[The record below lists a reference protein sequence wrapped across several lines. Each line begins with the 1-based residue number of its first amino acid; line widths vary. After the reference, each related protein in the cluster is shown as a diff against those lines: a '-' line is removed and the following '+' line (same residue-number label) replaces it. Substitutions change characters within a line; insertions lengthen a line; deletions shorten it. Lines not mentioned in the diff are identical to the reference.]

1 MILRSDIYSR
11 RGTAIIKGLAI
22 LCMLYLHLFGL
33 FSLEPDVAQAAMSD
47 AHFAQWAANATKGKV
62 CISLFAF
69 VTGFGYCIISQRDTR
84 GIVSAAVSRLRRF
97 YPFYAAFVLAIA
109 ALSFIAPW
117 PMTDTPIIPEH
128 LPNYLLTLIGAEC
141 ALADFW
147 YIAVVLVGALV
158 FYPILLAAKR
168 RGALFYTP
176 AFIGLCIVSLPNF
189 TLNCIYHL
197 SAHLGYNPY
206 DTTCA
211 SVGIPLIKAM
221 SWMRYML
228 VGWALA
234 ALSREA
240 RKTAVCL
247 VLSAAGLLAVSMM
260 YSTENDLIFL
270 GFLAVA
276 CALQYLPESWVRPM
290 VLLGNYSACMWLNHR
305 LIFGYWFADWFYS
318 LPTPLNFFLLV
329 ALSFVASVI
338 ITKAW
343 EAVISR
349 LHRSKA
355 A

>member
-1 MILRSDIYSR
+1 
-11 RGTAIIKGLAI
+11 
-22 LCMLYLHLFGL
+22 
-33 FSLEPDVAQAAMSD
+33 
-47 AHFAQWAANATKGKV
+47 
-62 CISLFAF
+62 
-69 VTGFGYCIISQRDTR
+69 
-84 GIVSAAVSRLRRF
+84 
-97 YPFYAAFVLAIA
+97 
-109 ALSFIAPW
+109 
-117 PMTDTPIIPEH
+117 MTDTPIIPEH
-128 LPNYLLTLIGAEC
+128 LPNYLLTLIGIEC

-221 SWMRYML
+221 AWMRYML

-270 GFLAVA
+270 GILAAA
-276 CALQYLPESWVRPM
+276 CALQYLPERWMRPM

-329 ALSFVASVI
+329 ALSFAASVI

-343 EAVISR
+343 EAIISR
-349 LHRSKA
+349 LHRAKA